1 MGLHPT
7 KSSGV
12 NKVLA
17 VHGTS
22 ASALMQQTNG
32 MNDNSKDGGRISTG
46 NLPYQATTKPTL
58 SLTIYAHHLG
68 GFWDIY

>member
-1 MGLHPT
+1 
-7 KSSGV
+7 
-12 NKVLA
+12 
-17 VHGTS
+17 
-22 ASALMQQTNG
+22 

-68 GFWDIY
+68 GFWDVY